1 MKAYLTLAA
10 ALVVSTRVAAVT
22 IDFESFGVGT
32 VVSGPGVFSDLAFSR
47 GGETISV
54 TSAVPGPD
62 LSGSR
67 TASGDP
73 FTGNPFR
80 ADFSIG
86 GVTSVSVAMGDFNAD
101 SENLFLNAF
110 DSLNNLLASDA
121 AFLAASVF
129 GGPTLTVASATAI
142 AYVTFGSSGSFPNS
156 VFFDNFTYTATATD
170 VPPPTNNVPDA
181 SASAMLL
188 GLSLCGL
195 TAFRRLL
202 PGKK

>member
-10 ALVVSTRVAAVT
+10 ALVISTRVAAVT

-32 VVSGPGVFSDLAFSR
+32 VVSGPGVFSDLEFSR
-47 GGETISV
+47 GGETILV
-54 TSAVPGPD
+54 TSFVPGPD

-80 ADFSIG
+80 ADFSVS
-86 GVTSVSVAMGDFNAD
+86 GVTSVSVALGDFNGD

-121 AFLAASVF
+121 AFLAANVF
-129 GGPTLTVASATAI
+129 GGPTLNVASATAI
-142 AYVTFGSSGSFPNS
+142 AYVTFGGIGNFANS
-156 VFFDNFTYTATATD
+156 LYFDNFAYTATTPD
-170 VPPPTNNVPDA
+170 VPPPTNSVPDA

-202 PGKK
+202 SERK